1 MMLQDKDMIDP
12 AERCREL
19 EAANQAYAT
28 YIRDKTNQL
37 LEVMGTR
44 KLETEELDDSALISL
59 DPIGIVA
66 NSFKQI
72 LGHLNQTVEELR
84 EAKNELQA
92 IFDATG
98 VGISIIDRNFI
109 IERYNE
115 KQRELLI
122 DPELKDVVGRHCYEV
137 YSNRCSP
144 VCECPARDSFATGQ
158 STLVREVWKKGRCF
172 QVVTTPFS
180 RFADGEISK
189 VIEVSMD
196 ITEKKAAEAAELEL
210 REFCV
215 NEKMKLTT
223 IIENLSEGLL
233 VLDKDNC
240 VVSWNRA
247 ANEITEWLSTEMMEQ
262 PLTHVFP
269 ELEKVLSV
277 EGGEKQNLEII
288 YSTPAGTE
296 RSLSANIGHLKDSEG
311 KFIGKVLTFRDKTE
325 EKKRIEL
332 YHRAE
337 KLAAIG
343 QLSAGI
349 AHELN
354 TPLGSVLG
362 YARLLLKDN
371 SLSVTQRAW
380 TEIIA
385 EQVKKS
391 STIIQGL
398 LRFARQSDPGQ
409 RCLEDCDINHIIEQT
424 MPLLATEITKR
435 QIELTTDLQPLS
447 NVVADP
453 RELEQVVLNLAMN
466 AMQAIGLK
474 GQVDIKTH
482 QRASRIIIQVSDSGP
497 GIPKHLLSRIFDPF
511 YTTKPLGEGTGLG
524 LSICSGIISDLNG
537 TIEVSSVE
545 GEGTTFIISLP
556 ATTKGKDLKTGDL

>member
-1 MMLQDKDMIDP
+1 MMPYDKDMIDP
-12 AERCREL
+12 AERCQEL
-19 EAANQAYAT
+19 EAANKAYAT
-28 YIRDKTNQL
+28 YIREKTNQL

-72 LGHLNQTVEELR
+72 LGHLNQTVEDLR

-180 RFADGEISK
+180 RSADGEISK

-196 ITEKKAAEAAELEL
+196 ITEKKAAEAAEREL

-233 VLDKDNC
+233 VLDKNNC

-247 ANEITEWLSTEMMEQ
+247 ANDITEWLSTEMMEQ
-262 PLTHVFP
+262 PLTRVFP
-269 ELEKVLSV
+269 ELEGVFAD
-277 EGGEKQNLEII
+277 GGERQNLEIA
-288 YSTPAGTE
+288 YRTPTGEE
-296 RSLSANIGHLKDSEG
+296 RLLSANVGHLKDSEG
-311 KFIGKVLTFRDKTE
+311 QSIGKVLTFRDKTD

-343 QLSAGI
+343 QLSAGV

-409 RCLEDCDINHIIEQT
+409 RYLEECDINDIIEQT

-435 QIELTTDLQPLS
+435 QIELATDLQPLPK
-447 NVVADP
+447 VVADP
-453 RELEQVVLNLAMN
+453 RELEQVVLNLTMN
-466 AMQAIGLK
+466 AMQAIGFK
-474 GQVDIKTH
+474 GHVIIRTE
-482 QRASRIIIQVSDSGP
+482 QRASRILIQIKDSGP

-524 LSICSGIISDLNG
+524 LSICSGIISDLSG
-537 TIEVSSVE
+537 TIDVSSVE
-545 GEGTTFIISLP
+545 GEGTTFVISLP
-556 ATTKGKDLKTGDL
+556 AQPTERDGKIGAL